1 MKARFSLCFFC
12 SLVACLTLGIAHAQL
27 NWPERTITLQSEAG
41 VEEVVAVFPFT
52 NNGDAPITISDV
64 KTDCGCTTAIL
75 TKTTYAPGE
84 TGEIRTVF
92 AIGNRIGREVKAIH
106 VSTSDAPDQPVE
118 LRLEVTIPPL
128 LTLSPRMVSWARN
141 GEDVPQTISLS
152 LAPGSD
158 ARIAGI
164 AAEGEGINHS
174 LQQVT
179 ATEYRLH
186 LTPLDLTRV
195 TKVRFWI
202 RVAQP
207 GRETKSF
214 IAFAQVR

>member
-1 MKARFSLCFFC
+1 MITRALIRIVLGLSLCG
-12 SLVACLTLGIAHAQL
+12 GIAHAQL

-64 KTDCGCTTAIL
+64 KTDCGCTTATL

-106 VSTSDAPDQPVE
+106 VTTSDAPDLPVE

-128 LTLSPRMVSWARN
+128 LTLNPRMVSWARN

-164 AAEGEGINHS
+164 AAEGEGISHS